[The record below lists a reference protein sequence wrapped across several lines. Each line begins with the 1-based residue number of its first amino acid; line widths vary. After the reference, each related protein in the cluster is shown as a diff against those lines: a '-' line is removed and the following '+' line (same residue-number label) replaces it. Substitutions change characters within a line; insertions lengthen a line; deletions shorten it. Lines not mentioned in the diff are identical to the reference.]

1 MFSLSLRLP
10 PAGPRSVPLLS
21 RFFSL
26 RSVSTVYIDLSFSLS
41 SPVRSRSLP
50 PAANAP
56 PHRSRFNPFPS
67 RSLPSSRLYLCVT
80 SLAFTPPTQ
89 RTDDLY
95 QQNNNLISPQLGTIQ
110 NRTTKIINKFC
121 AERSCRF
128 QLATLTTPYPP
139 VPAHNGHE
147 VFFMAVFFSLME
159 MTSNRPGRIRKRNAR
174 VRERAV

>member
-1 MFSLSLRLP
+1 MFSLSYPLCYSNLLP
-10 PAGPRSVPLLS
+10 FTLS
-21 RFFSL
+21 
-26 RSVSTVYIDLSFSLS
+26 LSFTLYISIYLFLS
-41 SPVRSRSLP
+41 RSRSVHVLP
-50 PAANAP
+50 PSLSLVTL

-67 RSLPSSRLYLCVT
+67 RSHPTSRLYLCVT

-139 VPAHNGHE
+139 HTGA
-147 VFFMAVFFSLME
+147 
-159 MTSNRPGRIRKRNAR
+159 
-174 VRERAV
+174 